1 MRALFLLWAV
11 AACAPIPPTTISQTE
26 ARGIAMLHRLRAAD
40 PCEADLLCSEV
51 RRGDAR

>member
-11 AACAPIPPTTISQTE
+11 AACAPVTPTTISPTE
-26 ARGIAMLHRLRAAD
+26 ARGLAMLHDLRAAD

-51 RRGDAR
+51 RLGNPR